1 VVHLSQASRSHWL
14 LAILVLG
21 HSLVISWQVE
31 TDQHVSVLEQLLLA
45 GVAPFQNGLAG
56 VMDGVGGVFH
66 DYVNLRHVRKENEKL
81 HDELNQLQFQLQARA
96 HEADQAERLRALLDL
111 REALP
116 LRSVAAEVIAGNG
129 FPWAS
134 SIIVDKGSREGVR
147 LNMAVLSPAGIVG
160 RVIGAGPGAARVQ
173 LIVDR
178 DSGVGVQV
186 ERNRTLGVL
195 EGAVRDG
202 QPAPLE
208 LPMRFVP
215 ALSDVQV
222 GDIIVTSGLDQIYP
236 KGYTVGRV
244 TRVSEGD
251 GLVKDVLVAPAVA
264 FDKLDEVV
272 LVDAPRAEIEP
283 EVSVR

>member
-21 HSLVISWQVE
+21 HSLAISWQIE
-31 TDQHVSVLEQLLLA
+31 TDKHVSVLEQLLLA

-56 VMDGVGGVFH
+56 VMDSVGGVFH
-66 DYVNLRHVRKENEKL
+66 SYVDLRNVRKENRKL
-81 HDELNQLQFQLQARA
+81 HDELDRLQFQLQARV
-96 HEADQAERLRALLDL
+96 HEADQADRLRALLDL
-111 REALP
+111 HEALP
-116 LRSVAAEVIAGNG
+116 LRSVAAEVIAGDG

-134 SIIVDKGSREGVR
+134 SIIVDKGSRDGVR
-147 LNMAVLSPAGIVG
+147 LNMAALSPAGIVG
-160 RVIGAGPGAARVQ
+160 RVIGVGPGAARVQ

-195 EGAVRDG
+195 DGAVRDG

-222 GDIIVTSGLDQIYP
+222 GDMVVTSGLDQIYP

-244 TRVSEGD
+244 THVSEGD

-272 LVDAPRAEIEP
+272 LVDTPRAEIEP